1 MTTLL
6 RKEIRLV
13 AHPTSIVFAFLGCL
27 VLVPSYPYS
36 VIFMFGCL
44 APYITFLSARE
55 TNDAWYTAVLP
66 VTKRESVLGKCLLV
80 VFFQLFQLL
89 FSVPFALLRNFL
101 NIANNPVGLDA
112 TVAWYGFG
120 FIVYAVFDFIFLTTF
135 YKSGYKVEK
144 SFVFAAIFMVL
155 LMVSVEAT
163 AHIPALVWMDSCQP
177 ENLLMQLPILVVG
190 IICYGVL
197 IPLAYRIS
205 ARHYENV
212 DL

>member
-6 RKEIRLV
+6 HKEMRLV

-27 VLVPSYPYS
+27 VLGPAYPYS

-44 APYITFLSARE
+44 APYITFLNARE

-66 VTKRESVLGKCLLV
+66 ISKRESVLGKCLLV

-89 FSVPFALLRNFL
+89 FSVPFALLRNSL

-112 TVAWYGFG
+112 TVVWYGFG

-135 YKSGYKVEK
+135 YKSGYKVGK
-144 SFVFAAIFMVL
+144 SFIFAAIPMAF
-155 LMVSVEAT
+155 LMVVIEAT
-163 AHIPALVWMDSCQP
+163 SYIPTLVWMDSYQP
-177 ENLLMQLPILVVG
+177 EHLLIQLPILIVG
-190 IICYGVL
+190 FICYGVL
-197 IPLAYRIS
+197 VPLAYRIS
-205 ARHYENV
+205 AKRFEKV

>member
-1 MTTLL
+1 MTLL
-6 RKEIRLV
+6 YKEMRLV

-44 APYITFLSARE
+44 APYITFLNARE
-55 TNDAWYTAVLP
+55 TNDVWYTAVLP

-89 FSVPFALLRNFL
+89 FSIPFALLRNAM

-120 FIVYAVFDFIFLTTF
+120 LILYAVFDLVFLTTF
-135 YKSGYKVEK
+135 YKSGYRVGK
-144 SFVFAAIFMVL
+144 SFILAAIPMVF
-155 LMVSVEAT
+155 LMVAIEAT
-163 AHIPALVWMDSCQP
+163 AHIPVLVWLDSNQP
-177 ENLLMQLPILVVG
+177 AYIRMQ
-190 IICYGVL
+190 VL
-197 IPLAYRIS
+197 ILIAGVICFTVFMVLAYQIS
-205 ARHYENV
+205 VKRFTNV
-212 DL
+212 DM

>member
-36 VIFMFGCL
+36 VISMFGCL

-135 YKSGYKVEK
+135 YKSGYKVGK

>member
-1 MTTLL
+1 MMTLL
-6 RKEIRLV
+6 YKEMRLV

-44 APYITFLSARE
+44 APYITFLNSRE

-66 VTKRESVLGKCLLV
+66 VTKRESVLGKYLLIV
-80 VFFQLFQLL
+80 CFQIFQLL
-89 FSVPFALLRNFL
+89 FSIPFVLLRNAP

-120 FIVYAVFDFIFLTTF
+120 LILYAVFDLIFLTSF
-135 YKSGYKVEK
+135 YKSGYKVGK
-144 SFVFAAIFMVL
+144 SFILAAIPMVL
-155 LMVSVEAT
+155 LMVAIEAT
-163 AHIPALVWMDSCQP
+163 AYIPAFSWMDSYQP
-177 ENLLMQLPILVVG
+177 EHLLMQLPILAVG
-190 IICYGVL
+190 IICYGVFVT
-197 IPLAYRIS
+197 LAYRTS
-205 ARHYENV
+205 AKRFDKV

>member
-6 RKEIRLV
+6 HKEMRLV
-13 AHPTSIVFAFLGCL
+13 AHPTSIVFVFLGCL

-44 APYITFLSARE
+44 APYITFLNARE
-55 TNDAWYTAVLP
+55 TNDVWYTAVLP

-135 YKSGYKVEK
+135 YKNGYKVGK
-144 SFVFAAIFMVL
+144 SFVLAAIFMIL

-177 ENLLMQLPILVVG
+177 ENLLMQLPIMVVG

-197 IPLAYRIS
+197 ITLAYRIS
-205 ARHYENV
+205 ARRYENV